1 MRVYRIMFS
10 ILDLFLTTFTRLMLC
25 GRDPVKVVKGWRSPY
40 YKHIKQ
46 VMDFSVF
53 NDNLNLDQHPV
64 GSQNPYQQPKDKCL
78 DRVLMPG
85 S

>member
-53 NDNLNLDQHPV
+53 IGKSCSWREEELEYERDT
-64 GSQNPYQQPKDKCL
+64 K
-78 DRVLMPG
+78 ME
-85 S
+85 